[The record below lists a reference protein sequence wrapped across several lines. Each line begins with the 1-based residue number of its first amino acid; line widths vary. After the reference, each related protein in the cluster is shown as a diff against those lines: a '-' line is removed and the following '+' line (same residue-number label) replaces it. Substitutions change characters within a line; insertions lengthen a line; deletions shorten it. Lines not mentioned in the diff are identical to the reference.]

1 MQDFSSIIV
10 SSKIKLLRNL
20 AGFTFP
26 SMIDEEDGIK
36 VLNKVA
42 ETVLKIKKDYKIY
55 KVSSL
60 PELDINVMREKKLV
74 TSKLIDAFNFGAVI
88 LSNDETVSVMINESD
103 HIVEQVNL
111 VGFNLMKAFE
121 IVSNLDDQIV
131 SKIDIAFD
139 NSIGYLTS
147 NINNV
152 GTGLKASITM
162 FLPALSLSG
171 AIKDIISKI
180 QIQGFEVN
188 SINEDEDNHTYF
200 YTFSNFYTIGKKENE
215 LVVRLT
221 ELAIQIANRELIA
234 RKELLSYNKLDN
246 ITDMVYRAWGILT
259 NCYKISEDEAI
270 KLLGELK
277 IGIALDLLKVKDV
290 NVIESLMVDIKP
302 YSLTK
307 ISESKIAMSEL
318 DKFRAKFISSV
329 LKTNRIR

>member
-74 TSKLIDAFNFGAVI
+74 TSKLIDAYNFGAVI

-121 IVSNLDDQIV
+121 IISNLDDQIV
-131 SKIDIAFD
+131 SKLDIAFD

-180 QIQGFEVN
+180 QVQGFEVN

-200 YTFSNFYTIGKKENE
+200 YTFSK
-215 LVVRLT
+215 
-221 ELAIQIANRELIA
+221 
-234 RKELLSYNKLDN
+234 
-246 ITDMVYRAWGILT
+246 
-259 NCYKISEDEAI
+259 
-270 KLLGELK
+270 
-277 IGIALDLLKVKDV
+277 
-290 NVIESLMVDIKP
+290 
-302 YSLTK
+302 
-307 ISESKIAMSEL
+307 
-318 DKFRAKFISSV
+318 
-329 LKTNRIR
+329 

>member
-131 SKIDIAFD
+131 SKLDIAFD

-180 QIQGFEVN
+180 QVQGFEVN

-259 NCYKISEDEAI
+259 NCYKISEEEAI

-290 NVIESLMVDIKP
+290 NVIENLMIDIKP

>member
-121 IVSNLDDQIV
+121 VISNLDDQIV
-131 SKIDIAFD
+131 SKLDIAFD

>member
-74 TSKLIDAFNFGAVI
+74 TSKLIDAYNFGAVI

-131 SKIDIAFD
+131 SKLDIAFD

-180 QIQGFEVN
+180 QVQGFEVN

-215 LVVRLT
+215 LVVGLT

-259 NCYKISEDEAI
+259 NCYKISEEETI

-277 IGIALDLLKVKDV
+277 IGIALDLIKVKDI
-290 NVIESLMVDIKP
+290 NVIESLIVDIKP

-318 DKFRAKFISSV
+318 DKFRAKFISSI

>member
-74 TSKLIDAFNFGAVI
+74 TSKLIDAYNFGAVI

-131 SKIDIAFD
+131 SKLDIAFD

-180 QIQGFEVN
+180 QVQGFEVN

-259 NCYKISEDEAI
+259 NCYKISEEEAI

-277 IGIALDLLKVKDV
+277 IGIALDLIKVKDI
-290 NVIESLMVDIKP
+290 NVIESLIVDIKP

-318 DKFRAKFISSV
+318 DKFRAKFISSI